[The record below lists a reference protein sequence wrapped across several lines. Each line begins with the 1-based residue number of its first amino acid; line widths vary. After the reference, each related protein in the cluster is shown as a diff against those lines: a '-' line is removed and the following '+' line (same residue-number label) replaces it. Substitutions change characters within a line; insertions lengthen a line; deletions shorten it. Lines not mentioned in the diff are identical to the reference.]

1 MILLVELTYLD
12 LPESIT
18 KWTYFFQTWSEH
30 LKTLFINKSQ
40 KSIYKLKNI
49 NITFSN
55 QNEISLKLI
64 IKIRQVL
71 VCLEI

>member
-30 LKTLFINKSQ
+30 LKTLFINTSQ
-40 KSIYKLKNI
+40 KSIYKLKI
-49 NITFSN
+49 
-55 QNEISLKLI
+55 
-64 IKIRQVL
+64 
-71 VCLEI
+71 

>member
-1 MILLVELTYLD
+1 MNV
-12 LPESIT
+12 
-18 KWTYFFQTWSEH
+18 FFQTWSEH